1 MYNGDQE
8 YRRRTVE
15 HAHETARIIYEQHNK
30 WSLRVMCVI
39 SHTPRAPGV
48 FARGV
53 CFRPGVF
60 AHLGLRQMS
69 RKGHALV

>member
-15 HAHETARIIYEQHNK
+15 HAHETARIIYEQHDK
-30 WSLRVMCVI
+30 WSLRVMCVV
-39 SHTPRAPGV
+39 SHTPRA
-48 FARGV
+48 
-53 CFRPGVF
+53 PGVF